1 MKRPV
6 SSPVHSPLFPSLAN
20 WGALLLSAAL
30 VTGCADK
37 KEDAYTDDKLA
48 HDIQEADARV
58 RNHKLEDAEKIYD
71 RVLENRPDNPDAI
84 GGLGRVRWEQKKLD
98 EAAQLLSKAAA
109 AKEKDADLYATLG
122 AVYAQQ
128 EKHAEAADA
137 YGKAWALDGENSDYG
152 LAYGKHLKET
162 EQYPEAEKVLREVAE
177 LDPEV
182 RFVHTE
188 LADVLRETGRTD
200 EALKM
205 YMKAQNTYRS
215 DRMARAGA
223 ALVYETKG
231 DIQHALDEWSAYIRM
246 DCCSDY
252 SKNVARK
259 KVMELGPDDVELPP
273 LEEGAADGEAAAGDD
288 EAAAG

>member
-1 MKRPV
+1 MKRPA
-6 SSPVHSPLFPSLAN
+6 SRSLPRL
-20 WGALLLSAAL
+20 GALLLSSALAA
-30 VTGCADK
+30 GCAK
-37 KEDAYTDDKLA
+37 KEDDAYTDDKLA
-48 HDIQEADARV
+48 QDIEEAQARV

-71 RVLENRPDNPDAI
+71 RVLKNRPDNPDAI

-98 EAAQLLSKAAA
+98 EAAKLLSKAAES
-109 AKEKDADLYATLG
+109 KPKDADLHATLG

-128 EKHAEAADA
+128 EKSAEAADA
-137 YGKAWALDGENSDYG
+137 YGKAWAIDSENSDYG
-152 LAYGKHLKET
+152 LQYGKHLKKT
-162 EQYPEAEKVLREVAE
+162 EQYAEAEKVLREVAD
-177 LDPEV
+177 LDPMV

-188 LADVLRETGRTD
+188 LADVLRETGKND

-223 ALVYETKG
+223 ALVYESKG
-231 DIQHALDEWSAYIRM
+231 DITHALDEWSAYIRM

-273 LEEGAADGEAAAGDD
+273 LEEGADGGAPPSEGEA
-288 EAAAG
+288 EAAKG